1 MDVTVHPREAWRA
14 DLRVPG
20 DKSISHRA
28 ALLGALAE
36 GDTDIRGY
44 LMGADCLSTLA
55 CLGGLGVGVDVPE
68 PGRVVVHGL
77 GLYGLRQPGDVLDAG
92 NSGTTLRLLA
102 GVLAG
107 RPFTATVTGDASLRR
122 RPMARVVEPL
132 RAMGAAITGREG
144 GRLAPLT
151 FHGGSLTPRQITLS
165 VASAQVKSALL
176 LAGLRAEGV
185 TTVTEPS
192 PSRDHTER
200 MLRAFGAEVE
210 LTGTRASV
218 RGGAA
223 RLIGQGVVV
232 PGDISSAAFL
242 LAAAA
247 ATPGAEALV
256 RGVGL
261 NPTRTGVV
269 DALGAMGADIAVVR
283 QEEICGEPVG
293 DLLVRGGSLH
303 GTVLEGDL
311 IPRAIDELP
320 VLAVAACLAE
330 GPTTIRD
337 AAELRVKESDRIAAL
352 AAELRRLGAAVEERP
367 DGLEIPGRAGL
378 PGGRFTGGRVESR
391 GDHRLAMSLAV
402 AGLLASAPVTI
413 GGAECAD
420 VSYPGFFEQLAGLSR
435 FSSRTENRR

>member
-1 MDVTVHPREAWRA
+1 MDVTVHPREAWRV
-14 DLRVPG
+14 DLTVPG

-55 CLGGLGVGVDVPE
+55 CLRSLGVGVDVPE
-68 PGRVVVHGL
+68 PGHVTLHGL
-77 GLYGLRQPGDVLDAG
+77 GLNGLREPEDVLDAG

-107 RPFTATVTGDASLRR
+107 RPFTVTVTGDASLRR
-122 RPMARVVEPL
+122 RPMLRVVEPL

-151 FHGGSLTPRQITLS
+151 FHGGSLAPRQVTLP

-176 LAGLRAEGV
+176 LAGLRTEGV
-185 TTVTEPS
+185 TSVTEPS

-210 LTGTRASV
+210 VTGTRVSV
-218 RGGAA
+218 RGGAV
-223 RLIGQGVVV
+223 RLVGQGVVV

-261 NPTRTGVV
+261 NPTRTGVI
-269 DALGAMGADIAVVR
+269 DALRAMGADIAVVR

-352 AAELRRLGAAVEERP
+352 AAELRHLGAVVEERP
-367 DGLEIPGRAGL
+367 DGMVIPGRAAL

-413 GGAECAD
+413 GGAECVD

-435 FSSRTENRR
+435 SSSRTENRR

>member
-1 MDVTVHPREAWRA
+1 MDVTVHPRDAWQA
-14 DLRVPG
+14 DLTVPG

-55 CLGGLGVGVDVPE
+55 CLRGLGVPVEVPE
-68 PGRVVVHGL
+68 PGHVVVHGL
-77 GLYGLRQPGDVLDAG
+77 GLNGLREPEDVLDAG

-107 RPFTATVTGDASLRR
+107 RPFTTIVTGDASLRR

-132 RAMGAAITGREG
+132 RTMGAAITGREG

-151 FHGGSLTPRQITLS
+151 FHGGTLSARPITLP

-185 TTVTEPS
+185 TTVAEPS
-192 PSRDHTER
+192 RSRDHTER
-200 MLRAFGAEVE
+200 MLRAFGAAVEVE
-210 LTGTRASV
+210 GPRVSV
-218 RGGAA
+218 RGGAV
-223 RLIGQGVVV
+223 RLTGQAVAV
-232 PGDISSAAFL
+232 PGDISSAAFF

-256 RGVGL
+256 RDIGL
-261 NPTRTGVV
+261 NPTRTGVI
-269 DALGAMGADIAVVR
+269 DALRSMGADIQVVR
-283 QEEICGEPVG
+283 LSEVCGEPVG
-293 DLLVRGGSLH
+293 DLLVRGGPLC
-303 GTVLEGDL
+303 GATLEGDL

-330 GPTTIRD
+330 GPTIIRD
-337 AAELRVKESDRIAAL
+337 ASELRVKESDRIATL
-352 AAELRRLGAAVEERP
+352 AAELRRLGASVEERP
-367 DGLEIPGRAGL
+367 DGMVIPGRSSL
-378 PGGRFTGGRVESR
+378 PGGCFTGGRVESH

-402 AGLLASAPVTI
+402 AGLLAAAPVTI
-413 GGAECAD
+413 SGAECVE
-420 VSYPGFFEQLAGLSR
+420 VSFPGFFEQLAALGR
-435 FSSRTENRR
+435 

>member
-1 MDVTVHPREAWRA
+1 MDVTVHPREAWRV
-14 DLRVPG
+14 DLTVPG

-55 CLGGLGVGVDVPE
+55 CLRSLGVGVDVPE
-68 PGRVVVHGL
+68 PGHVTLHGL
-77 GLYGLRQPGDVLDAG
+77 GLNGLREPEDVLDAG

-107 RPFTATVTGDASLRR
+107 RPFTVTVTGDASLRR
-122 RPMARVVEPL
+122 RPMLRVVEPL

-151 FHGGSLTPRQITLS
+151 FHGGSLAPRQVTLP

-176 LAGLRAEGV
+176 LAGLRTEGV
-185 TTVTEPS
+185 TSVTEPS

-210 LTGTRASV
+210 VTGTRVSV
-218 RGGAA
+218 RGGAV
-223 RLIGQGVVV
+223 RLVGQGVVV

-261 NPTRTGVV
+261 NPTRTGVI
-269 DALGAMGADIAVVR
+269 DALRAMGADIAVVR

-330 GPTTIRD
+330 GPTTIRN
-337 AAELRVKESDRIAAL
+337 AAELRVKESDRIATL
-352 AAELRRLGAAVEERP
+352 AAELRHLGAVVEERP
-367 DGLEIPGRAGL
+367 DGMVIPGRAAL

-413 GGAECAD
+413 GGAECVD
-420 VSYPGFFEQLAGLSR
+420 ISYPGFFEQLAGLSR
-435 FSSRTENRR
+435 SSSRTENRR